1 MLAALIEF
9 PLWIF
14 GSLVVLS
21 VQYSI
26 VAYTI
31 VLIAFDVAAYLCIQ
45 VLRDCL
51 TALPSFVPLLGQ
63 THVGQ
68 TGAMLNQMRLATS
81 FSSWRA
87 SAERLDKLRGAVQWR
102 STTEDEA
109 ADLPLLAR
117 STAQLAELRTA
128 GDIQAMLPV
137 LHTVL
142 HRGYGGVDVAELY
155 ARSFIGTKH
164 VVEKFFQELRDCL
177 QLVQSAQTQQIAPKR
192 KRIFLQQAS
201 MAAGRTAL
209 ALSGGG
215 ALCMYHCGVVRALI
229 TGGCMPRVVSGTSGG
244 SIIAGL
250 LALHTNDE
258 IVSDVFTPKLATRH
272 GVSFFDPLPN
282 QLLRFGV
289 SVLKQQ
295 RPRFVETEA
304 FRSTCQRY
312 FGFVTFEE
320 AFRRTG
326 RVVSITVTARY
337 SGTAQSHAILLNY
350 ITAPK
355 VFIWS
360 AVVASCALP
369 GLMTPASLYAKSPSG
384 GVEPVHDEAAVH
396 ILDGSMHSD
405 IPSEQLMRMFHVDR
419 FVVSQVNPHISPFLR
434 EGGPHAAARHSQP
447 MQHALRRLQLWLN
460 LDIQARTHKL
470 ARLRLLPRMF
480 GQDMHGMFTQR
491 YRGHVTIAP
500 GKGRFLDSFKAL
512 SHPSEEDLAYYVL
525 VGERATWPHLPHV
538 RALMAM
544 EQALDDAAGGPL
556 PLHDAPPKLQ
566 WERQQAQTRRLGPV
580 VTPPLVDEAEF
591 NAGGNHTG
599 PPSTPP
605 RASHA
610 GAPIAW
616 ISPAALSSSAKRMQ
630 YDLASDTAVPAQK
643 SVSGH
648 KLCPAC
654 RSPLS
659 HQQHAPPKGRRR
671 AASH

>member
-45 VLRDCL
+45 LLRDAL
-51 TALPSFVPLLGQ
+51 TALPSYIPLLGK
-63 THVGQ
+63 THLGQ
-68 TGAMLNQMRLATS
+68 TGAMLNTMRLAET
-81 FSSWRA
+81 FHRWRA
-87 SAERLDKLRGAVQWR
+87 AAEHLDELRGAVQWR
-102 STTEDEA
+102 AAPQDEA
-109 ADLPLLAR
+109 ADLPLLAS
-117 STAQLAELRTA
+117 STAQLAALRSA
-128 GDIQAMLPV
+128 GDVQALMTM

-142 HRGYGGVDVAELY
+142 HRGYGGVDVASLY
-155 ARSFIGTKH
+155 CRSFVGTKL
-164 VVEKFFQELRDCL
+164 VVERFFQELRSCL
-177 QLVQSAQTQQIAPKR
+177 ALVQQAQTAQLAPQHKR
-192 KRIFLQQAS
+192 LFLQQAS

-250 LALHTNDE
+250 LALHSNAE
-258 IVSDVFTPKLATRH
+258 IVQDVFTPKLATRH
-272 GVSFFDPLPN
+272 GVSFFDPLPS
-282 QLLRFGV
+282 QLMRFGA
-289 SVLKQQ
+289 SVLMQQ
-295 RPRFVETEA
+295 RPRFVEAEA
-304 FRSTCQRY
+304 FKSTCQRY

-326 RVVSITVTARY
+326 RVVSITVTAKY
-337 SGTAQSHAILLNY
+337 SGTSQSHAILLNY

-369 GLMTPASLYAKSPSG
+369 GLMTPAALFAKSPSG
-384 GVEPVHDEAAVH
+384 SVVPVHDEAAVH

-419 FVVSQVNPHISPFLR
+419 FIVSQVNPHISPFLR

-447 MQHALRRLQLWLN
+447 LQHALRRLQLWLN

-480 GQDMHGMFTQR
+480 GQDVHGMFTQR

-512 SHPSEEDLAYYVL
+512 SHPSEDDLAYYVL

-538 RALMAM
+538 CALMAM
-544 EQALDDAAGGPL
+544 EQALDEAAGGPL
-556 PLHDAPPKLQ
+556 PLHDAPSRGQ
-566 WERQQAQTRRLGPV
+566 VHRQLMQETVTGPV
-580 VTPPLVDEAEF
+580 VTPPVMDDVSGLAPPWVPA
-591 NAGGNHTG
+591 HTPKEG
-599 PPSTPP
+599 CK
-605 RASHA
+605 ASQLQ
-610 GAPIAW
+610 GAADRISW
-616 ISPAALSSSAKRMQ
+616 FSPAAYGLTAPNSKYDALSDALVPPISAYCNRCSKLQRPKRE
-630 YDLASDTAVPAQK
+630 A
-643 SVSGH
+643 
-648 KLCPAC
+648 
-654 RSPLS
+654 
-659 HQQHAPPKGRRR
+659 RRR
-671 AASH
+671 ANSL